1 MKYLKSLFDNMHD
14 FLIQVLYPKLKMD
27 LKEAAQEEKLSLY
40 QGVMDSTNL
49 RDFSK
54 TFLQYIRK
62 IWFPKGVYYWKG
74 IGMNKKIWGP
84 RSTYVAAK
92 EYIQDADT
100 FTKVLSSVLILKNTL
115 NLAFDS

>member
-1 MKYLKSLFDNMHD
+1 MKYLKSLFDNLHN
-14 FLIQVLYPKLKMD
+14 FLIQVLYPKLKME
-27 LKEAAQEEKLSLY
+27 LKEAGQEEKVALY
-40 QGVMDSTNL
+40 ENVMKTNNL

-54 TFLQYIRK
+54 EFLQYIRK

-92 EYIQDADT
+92 EYIQAADT
-100 FTKVLSSVLILKNTL
+100 FTKVLTSVLILKSTL
-115 NLAFDS
+115 DLAFDS